1 MWIVTSFFGTGVLSA
16 ENISWHGYL
25 GGLIAVS
32 GVVLVVASSRN
43 KVNLD

>member
-1 MWIVTSFFGTGVLSA
+1 MWVLTTFGVGLLPA

-25 GGLIAVS
+25 GGIIAVS